1 MAKREYL
8 LRYLLIIKKL
18 QKGTFSFKEISEY
31 LDLQSE
37 LQDFDFRISPR
48 TLQRDIAEIRSMFN
62 IDIQHD
68 FSKKGYYIVEGSQT
82 DSNARMLEAFEMFN
96 ALNLTD
102 ELTRHVHFERRKP
115 QGTEHFYG
123 ILHAIKNCFEI
134 NIQYFKYEDEETV
147 DRNLHPLLLKE
158 FKNRWYLMAVD
169 SYHGVVKTY
178 GLDRILDLEITKKKF
193 TRPGD
198 FDPDEF
204 FRHCFGVTKPTDQEC
219 EEIILS
225 FDSLQGK
232 YIKSFPLHDS
242 QQIVVDTEIE
252 TRIKLNVFIT
262 YDFIM
267 ELLQYGDR
275 IRIISPKSLIRTASN
290 AYFNALS
297 YYEK

>member
-18 QKGTFSFKEISEY
+18 QKGTFRFKEISEY
-31 LDLQSE
+31 LDRQSE

-48 TLQRDIAEIRSMFN
+48 TLQRDILEIRSMFN
-62 IDIQHD
+62 IDIQYD
-68 FSKKGYYIVEGSQT
+68 FSKKGYYIVEESQT

-102 ELTRHVHFERRKP
+102 ELTRHVHFENRKP

-134 NIQYFKYEDEETV
+134 NVQYFKYEEEETV
-147 DRNLHPLLLKE
+147 HRNLHPLLLKE
-158 FKNRWYLMAVD
+158 FKDRWYLMAVD

-204 FRHCFGVTKPTDQEC
+204 FRHCFGITKPADQDC
-219 EEIILS
+219 EQIILS
-225 FDSLQGK
+225 FDYGQGK
-232 YIKSFPLHDS
+232 YIKSFPLHHS
-242 QQIVVDTEIE
+242 QQVLIDNDDE
-252 TRIKLNVFIT
+252 TRIKLSLFIT
-262 YDFIM
+262 IDFVM

-275 IRIISPKSLIRTASN
+275 VKILQPESLQKTLCEN
-290 AYFNALS
+290 L
-297 YYEK
+297 